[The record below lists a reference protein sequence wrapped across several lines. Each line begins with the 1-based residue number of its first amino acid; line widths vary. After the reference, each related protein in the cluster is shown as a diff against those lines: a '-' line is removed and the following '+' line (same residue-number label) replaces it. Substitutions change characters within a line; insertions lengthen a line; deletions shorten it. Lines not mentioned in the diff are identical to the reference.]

1 MEIQTRY
8 CCNKPILLKKC
19 WTLIINKG
27 RLSDLHR
34 VAKASNS
41 KHIRTLTP
49 EQILQ
54 VLPIALGQLK
64 AGNISEN

>member
-1 MEIQTRY
+1 M
-8 CCNKPILLKKC
+8 L
-19 WTLIINKG
+19 TLIINKG

-41 KHIRTLTP
+41 KHIKTLTP